1 MDYIRLKA
9 ADQGFEVIEKD
20 EFSLINER
28 YKKSVEDLAEENGL
42 VALKVEDYNN
52 LIQNANEPAL
62 AHISEMATKHEH
74 VVVSANDFN
83 KYLNTF
89 EHPELEFIKEKAKEQ
104 GYTVV
109 LLDDYASIVA
119 ENKETLEEKAEKAH
133 AKLIP
138 VEEYTTQQETLNNP
152 SIDFLNE
159 KAKLLQKLLYH
170 NWNMTN

>member
-20 EFSLINER
+20 KFSLINER
-28 YKKSVEDLAEENGL
+28 YKKSVKDLAEENGL

-89 EHPELEFIKEKAKEQ
+89 EHPELEFIKEKQRSKAIPLFCWTIMLQ
-104 GYTVV
+104 
-109 LLDDYASIVA
+109 LLPRT
-119 ENKETLEEKAEKAH
+119 KKRWKRRQKRH
-133 AKLIP
+133 M
-138 VEEYTTQQETLNNP
+138 LN
-152 SIDFLNE
+152 
-159 KAKLLQKLLYH
+159 
-170 NWNMTN
+170 